1 MHDDTGPQKL
11 FFALWPTP
19 AERDALAPWQA
30 LVRGRPVVTAN
41 LHLTLAFLGWQPVT
55 AVAPLMAI
63 LDGLQVPPL
72 ELAFDM
78 LGYFSGQRIA
88 WAGMRAPPP
97 ALLALQEQLIAALA
111 QAGFAADS
119 HGPFRPHVTL
129 ARHAPA
135 PEAQIAAPVQWRQTQ
150 VALMRSGTPDGVYR
164 VLRARRG

>member
-1 MHDDTGPQKL
+1 M
-11 FFALWPTP
+11 FFALWPEP
-19 AERDALAPWQA
+19 AERDALAPWQT

-41 LHLTLAFLGWQPVT
+41 LHLTLAFLGWQPAA

-63 LDGLQVPPL
+63 LDELSVPPL
-72 ELAFDM
+72 RLEFDM

-97 ALLALQEQLIAALA
+97 ALLALQEQLTGALA
-111 QAGFAADS
+111 RAGFTADS

-129 ARHAPA
+129 TRHAPA
-135 PEAQIAAPVQWRQTQ
+135 PEALITTPVIWQHAQ

-164 VLRARRG
+164 VLRARRH